1 MEKLLEMKE
10 ICKSFGTNN
19 VLKNVQFDLFA
30 GEVHALIGE
39 NGAGKSTL
47 MKILMGMYK
56 KDSGSLS
63 VLGSDEAYTNP
74 DQALKAGVAMIH
86 QELNPIPDMS
96 VAENI
101 FLGKEKRKWIF
112 TSKKEQEKESK
123 RYLDMLGIDL
133 EPSVLMRELSV
144 SEMQMVEIAKALSYG
159 ARIIIMDEPTSA
171 ITEAEVE
178 KLFQNIKMLKEQGT
192 GIIYISHKMD
202 ELFEISDRITVLRDG
217 QYVFS
222 KKTKDLCPND
232 LIKAMVGREITEIY
246 PESKS
251 KIGEVIL
258 KVKHA
263 SRKGEFKKIDF
274 ELRKGEKLG
283 IAGLMGAGR
292 TELMMA
298 VFGAAKLEEGEIEI
312 GGVPVRIQSPKDA
325 IRQKIALVT
334 EDRKRYGLNLTASV
348 EDNAVSVIESSLS
361 KFGFYRR
368 KLGRKAAEE
377 MISRM
382 NTKVTGMDQI
392 VGSLSGGN
400 MQKVVLSKWLLNDPD
415 IIIFDEPTR
424 GIDVGAKVEIYN
436 LMNELKKQGIAVM
449 FVSSEMPEVMGIADR
464 IIVMCDGRITGEV
477 SAREAT
483 QDEILTMATSFEN
496 KSIKETEGGSKNE

>member
-222 KKTKDLCPND
+222 KKT
-232 LIKAMVGREITEIY
+232 
-246 PESKS
+246 
-251 KIGEVIL
+251 
-258 KVKHA
+258 
-263 SRKGEFKKIDF
+263 
-274 ELRKGEKLG
+274 
-283 IAGLMGAGR
+283 
-292 TELMMA
+292 
-298 VFGAAKLEEGEIEI
+298 
-312 GGVPVRIQSPKDA
+312 
-325 IRQKIALVT
+325 
-334 EDRKRYGLNLTASV
+334 
-348 EDNAVSVIESSLS
+348 
-361 KFGFYRR
+361 
-368 KLGRKAAEE
+368 
-377 MISRM
+377 
-382 NTKVTGMDQI
+382 
-392 VGSLSGGN
+392 
-400 MQKVVLSKWLLNDPD
+400 
-415 IIIFDEPTR
+415 R
-424 GIDVGAKVEIYN
+424 GIDVGAKAEIYKIIE
-436 LMNELKKQGIAVM
+436 ELACKGKGIIII
-449 FVSSEMPEVMGIADR
+449 SSEMPELIGLSQR
-464 IIVMCDGRITGEV
+464 IIVLHEGEQTGEL
-477 SAREAT
+477 RGKEMT
-483 QDEILTMATSFEN
+483 QEN
-496 KSIKETEGGSKNE
+496 IMTLASGYRKEEKE

>member
-424 GIDVGAKVEIYN
+424 GIDVGAKAEIYKIIE
-436 LMNELKKQGIAVM
+436 ELACKGKGIIII
-449 FVSSEMPEVMGIADR
+449 SSEMPELIGLSQR
-464 IIVMCDGRITGEV
+464 IIVLHEGEQTGEL
-477 SAREAT
+477 RGKEMT
-483 QDEILTMATSFEN
+483 QEN
-496 KSIKETEGGSKNE
+496 IMTVASGYRKEEKE

>member
-263 SRKGEFKKIDF
+263 SRKGEFKKI

-424 GIDVGAKVEIYN
+424 GIDVGAKAEIYKIIE
-436 LMNELKKQGIAVM
+436 ELACKGKGIIII
-449 FVSSEMPEVMGIADR
+449 SSEMPELIGLSQR
-464 IIVMCDGRITGEV
+464 IIVLHEGEQTGEL
-477 SAREAT
+477 RGKEMT
-483 QDEILTMATSFEN
+483 QEN
-496 KSIKETEGGSKNE
+496 IMTLASGYRKEEKE